1 MRTHSEPFK
10 PDYIV
15 SPGEIL
21 EETLEAR
28 GIKKRD
34 FADRCGRTP
43 KMISE
48 ILSGKAPITPETALQ
63 FERVLGVSARL
74 WSNLESTYRL
84 RLAEREEAGELR
96 KHSKTSALF
105 PTKDLLKLGYI
116 QRTDDSADI
125 LGQLLKFFGVGK
137 IESLE
142 SCIEAQKAYYR
153 GSQSFQSNQYSV
165 AAWLR
170 CGQIKAESIESKP
183 YDVERFK
190 NALKEIRALTTADI
204 ETALPKAVGLCAN
217 AGVALVFVPDLKD
230 TRLSGAARWLSKD
243 KAAIQLSLRHGSNDH
258 LWFTFFHEAGHIL
271 LHGKKDLFL
280 DEGDKSGDDMEK
292 EADHFAQNILIP
304 KDDWKDFTMKWA
316 DFPVDIIEGFAREQG
331 IAPGIIVGRLQ
342 FQENL
347 LPPSAKKQNA
357 LKVWYMWDESG
368 TKIVAKTAN

>member
-1 MRTHSEPFK
+1 MSTHNEQFK

-15 SPGEIL
+15 SPGEVL

-84 RLAEREEAGELR
+84 RLAEKEEAGELR
-96 KHSKTSALF
+96 RHSKTSTLF
-105 PTKDLLKLGYI
+105 PVKDLLKLGYI
-116 QRTDDSADI
+116 QKTEDSGDM

-137 IESLE
+137 VESLE
-142 SCIEAQKAYYR
+142 SCIDAQKTYYR

-170 CGQIKAESIESKP
+170 CGQIKAESIDTKP
-183 YDVERFK
+183 YDDDRFK
-190 NALKEIRALTTADI
+190 AALKEIRALTTEDI
-204 ETALPKAVGLCAN
+204 ETALPKAVGLCAD
-217 AGVALVFVPDLKD
+217 AGVALVFVPGLKD

-280 DEGDKSGDDMEK
+280 DDDDKSGDDMER

-304 KDDWKDFTMKWA
+304 KDAWKDFTIKWA
-316 DFPVDIIEGFAREQG
+316 DFPVNIIQDFANEQE
-331 IAPGIIVGRLQ
+331 IAPGIIVARLQ
-342 FQENL
+342 FQEGL

-357 LKVWYMWDESG
+357 LKVWYKWDESG
-368 TKIVAKTAN
+368 TRIVTKTAD